1 MGLARPLA
9 VAGALVLSIAPC
21 ASAADHRV
29 PLGNTD
35 FSIPAEDC
43 GFPIDVGVVAD
54 MEYVVKAR
62 DNADGSTTL
71 RVTGKL
77 RLSFT
82 NTDTDKTVVRN
93 VSGPG
98 SVTLTEDGAV
108 FESQGLTSSYLSP
121 EEQAAT
127 GLPGLVFIVGH
138 SITTVDAD
146 FNETGFALAGHWV
159 DGCALLSG

>member
-1 MGLARPLA
+1 MGFARPLA
-9 VAGALVLSIAPC
+9 VAAVAVLSLAPS
-21 ASAADHRV
+21 AAAADHRI

-43 GFPIDVGVVAD
+43 GFPIDVTVVAD
-54 MEYVVKAR
+54 KEYIVKSR

-71 RVTGKL
+71 RITGKL

-82 NTDTDKTVVRN
+82 NTDADKTIVRN
-93 VSGPG
+93 LSGPG
-98 SVTLTEDGAV
+98 SVTFTEDGAV
-108 FESQGLTSSYLSP
+108 FVSEGPTSSYLSP

-127 GLPGLVFIVGH
+127 GLPGLAFIVGH
-138 SITTVDAD
+138 AISTVDAD
-146 FNETGFALAGHWV
+146 FTETGFSLSGHWV